1 MLSSSLGLDDQI
13 LSTLLGPQ
21 RLCFSLADKHWEYLW
36 KKIPCAAT
44 HPDKHSHKHV
54 QEFRNTQC
62 HCHSCWFYSYGHYQT
77 QIYSTAKN
85 YNNNNTRAKISLS
98 WKNGQILL
106 LEFVKHTIILLRFE
120 SVPQKKTDY
129 NKYLNKIPISISK
142 GAVTFVAFYSHCE
155 DCIFNIAS
163 LKLDPFVLLAMEK

>member
-62 HCHSCWFYSYGHYQT
+62 HCHSCWFYSYGQT

-106 LEFVKHTIILLRFE
+106 LKFVKHTIILLRFE
-120 SVPQKKTDY
+120 SVPQNKTDY
-129 NKYLNKIPISISK
+129 NKYLNKILISIAK
-142 GAVTFVAFYSHCE
+142 GAVTFVAFYYHCE

-163 LKLDPFVLLAMEK
+163 LKLYPFVLLAMEK